1 MKMNL
6 GEESL
11 KLHEKH
17 KGKLATK
24 SKVAVNTKQDLSLV
38 YTPGV
43 AEVCR
48 AIAANPGDVYK
59 YTMKL
64 NSVVV
69 VSDGSAVLGLGN
81 IGAEAAIPVMEGKS
95 VLFKELANIDSFP
108 ICIKS
113 QDDDEIISIVKNIA
127 PVFGGINL
135 EDIAAPRCFK
145 IEDALQDIGIPV
157 MHDDQHG
164 TATVVLAALINAAKV
179 VDKKIEDLKI
189 VVNGAGAAGTAVT
202 KILLCVGIDRKI
214 CTSAKEIVLC
224 DSKGVIY
231 AGRGDLNEFK
241 QQMAKITNTS
251 KRKGTLKDALKGAD
265 VFIGV
270 SAANLLK
277 ADDLKVMNKD
287 AIVFAMAN
295 PIPEIMPDE
304 AKKVAAIVGTGR
316 SDFPNQINNSL
327 GFPGIFRGALDSKA
341 TRINNEMKIAAANA
355 LAKCVEPT
363 KDNILPYTLDK
374 NVVPKVAAAVAKMA
388 KETGVCR
395 E

>member
-179 VDKKIEDLKI
+179 VGKKIEELKI
-189 VVNGAGAAGTAVT
+189 VINGAGAAGTAVA
-202 KILLCVGIDRKI
+202 KILLCVGIDKKI
-214 CTSAKEIVLC
+214 CTSVKEIVLC
-224 DSKGVIY
+224 DSKGIIY
-231 AGRGDLNEFK
+231 DGRGDLNEFE
-241 QQMAKITNTS
+241 QQMAKITN
-251 KRKGTLKDALKGAD
+251 RKKMQGKLKDALHGAD
-265 VFIGV
+265 VLIGV
-270 SAANLLK
+270 SKGNLL
-277 ADDLKVMNKD
+277 AAEDLKVMNKD
-287 AIVFAMAN
+287 AIIFAMAN
-295 PIPEIMPDE
+295 PVPEIMPNE
-304 AKKVAAIVGTGR
+304 AAKVAVVGTGR
-316 SDFPNQINNSL
+316 SD
-327 GFPGIFRGALDSKA
+327 
-341 TRINNEMKIAAANA
+341 
-355 LAKCVEPT
+355 
-363 KDNILPYTLDK
+363 
-374 NVVPKVAAAVAKMA
+374 
-388 KETGVCR
+388 
-395 E
+395 